1 MVLFKE
7 EIQSAQQSMDE
18 CINLLKDELSVMVEN
33 NICIQSEIKEFKM
46 EINQKFVLM
55 KTEFVRKQTI
65 VGDAVEKTRNEVKD
79 INNQVKMQLNDIRNE
94 MDQN

>member
-18 CINLLKDELSVMVEN
+18 SINLLKDELSVMVDN
-33 NICIQSEIKEFKM
+33 NINIQSEIKEFKM

-65 VGDAVEKTRNEVKD
+65 VGDAVEKTRNEVKE

-94 MDQN
+94 MDEN